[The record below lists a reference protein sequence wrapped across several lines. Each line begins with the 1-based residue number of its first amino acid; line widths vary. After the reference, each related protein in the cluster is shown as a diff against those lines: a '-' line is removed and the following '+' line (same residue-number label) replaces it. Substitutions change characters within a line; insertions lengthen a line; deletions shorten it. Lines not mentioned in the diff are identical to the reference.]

1 MRPLNQS
8 NLQLMRK
15 IYFICFLFVL
25 NSVFAQKKDKLHPIA
40 VYEKVWQEKNSDTRL
55 KLIKTVWLDDSTFE
69 DPSASIK
76 GAVALNNVITEFYKK
91 NPDAVLTSGS
101 KVVKDNYVSWDWKIL
116 DSKNKLIMAGRDF
129 ARLNGKGQVSKIIGF
144 WNQEA
149 TLSESEILK
158 NLETDNYKVVAKYYE
173 CLFKTKDF
181 NTMATIIEEGAVYNQ
196 AEGLP
201 YGGTYV
207 GFNEWTKM
215 FAKSAEFFDLEI
227 EKEPV
232 YLGDTSKNEVII
244 YFTIKGKAK
253 KSGKTLSMP
262 ISEHFDLKNGK
273 ITAIRAFYF
282 DTKQFT
288 EFLKSKK

>member
-1 MRPLNQS
+1 
-8 NLQLMRK
+8 MRK
-15 IYFICFLFVL
+15 IYFVCFLFML
-25 NSVFAQKKDKLHPIA
+25 NGLFAQKKDKLNPIA
-40 VYEKVWQEKNSDTRL
+40 VYEKAWLEHNSETRL
-55 KLIKTVWLDDSTFE
+55 KLIKTIWLDDSTFE

-76 GAVALNNVITEFYKK
+76 GSVALNNVINEFYKK
-91 NPDAVLTSGS
+91 YPDAVITSGP

-116 DSKNKLIMAGRDF
+116 DSKNKLIMGGRDF

-144 WNQEA
+144 WDSEV

-158 NLETDNYKVVAKYYE
+158 NLETDNYKVVAQYYE
-173 CLFKTKDF
+173 RLFKTRNF
-181 NTMATIIEEGAVYNQ
+181 AEMSALIEDGAIYSQ

-201 YGGTYV
+201 YGGIYK
-207 GFNEWTKM
+207 GFDEWTKM
-215 FAKSAEFFDLEI
+215 YTKSAEFFDLEI

-232 YLGDTSKNEVII
+232 YFSDATKNEVII
-244 YFTIKGKAK
+244 YFTIKCKAK

-273 ITAIRAFYF
+273 ITAVRAFYF
-282 DTKQFT
+282 DTKQFA

>member
-1 MRPLNQS
+1 
-8 NLQLMRK
+8 MRK
-15 IYFICFLFVL
+15 IYFLCFLFIL
-25 NSVFAQKKDKLHPIA
+25 NNVFAQKKDKLNPIA
-40 VYEKVWQEKNSDTRL
+40 VYEKVWQERNSDVRL
-55 KLIKTVWLDDSTFE
+55 KLIKTIWLDDSTFE

-76 GAVALNNVITEFYKK
+76 GAVALNNVINEFYKK
-91 NPDAVLTSGS
+91 FPDAIFTSGS

-144 WNQEA
+144 WDQGV

-158 NLETDNYKVVAKYYE
+158 NLETDNFKVVAKYYE
-173 CLFKTKDF
+173 CLFKTRDF
-181 NTMATIIEEGAVYNQ
+181 TTMATIIEEGAIYNQ

-215 FAKSAEFFDLEI
+215 YAKSSEFFDLEI

-232 YLGDTSKNEVII
+232 YFSDGTKNKVII
-244 YFTIKGKAK
+244 YFTIKCKAK

-262 ISEHFDLKNGK
+262 ISEHFDVKNGK
-273 ITAIRAFYF
+273 ITAIRPFYF
-282 DTKQFT
+282 DTKQFA
-288 EFLKSKK
+288 EFLKLKK

>member
-1 MRPLNQS
+1 
-8 NLQLMRK
+8 MRK
-15 IYFICFLFVL
+15 IYFLYFLFML
-25 NSVFAQKKDKLHPIA
+25 NSLFAQKKDKLNPIA
-40 VYEKVWQEKNSDTRL
+40 VYEKAWQEHNSDARL
-55 KLIKTVWLDDSTFE
+55 KIIKTIWLDDSTFE

-76 GAVALNNVITEFYKK
+76 GAVALNNVINEFYKK
-91 NPDAVLTSGS
+91 FPDAVVTSGV

-116 DSKNKLIMAGRDF
+116 DSKNKLIMSGRYF

-144 WNQEA
+144 WNPEA
-149 TLSESEILK
+149 TLSESDILK
-158 NLETDNYKVVAKYYE
+158 NIETDNLKVVEKYYE

-181 NTMATIIEEGAVYNQ
+181 TTMATLIEQGAIYNQ

-201 YGGTYV
+201 YGGAYT
-207 GFNEWTKM
+207 GFEEWTKM
-215 FAKSAEFFDLEI
+215 YAKSAEFFEMQI

-232 YLGDTSKNEVII
+232 YFSDASKNEIII
-244 YFTIKGKAK
+244 YCTLKCKSK

-282 DTKQFT
+282 DTKQFA
-288 EFLKSKK
+288 EFLKSKR

>member
-1 MRPLNQS
+1 
-8 NLQLMRK
+8 MRK
-15 IYFICFLFVL
+15 IYFICFFFIL
-25 NSVFAQKKDKLHPIA
+25 NGLFAQKKDKLNPIL
-40 VYEKVWQEKNSDTRL
+40 VYEKAWSERNSDARL
-55 KLIKTVWLDDSTFE
+55 KIIKTIWLEESTFE

-76 GAVALNNVITEFYKK
+76 GVAAFNNVINEFYKK
-91 NPDAVLTSGS
+91 FPDAVLTSGS

-144 WNQEA
+144 WNSEA
-149 TLSESEILK
+149 TLSEAEILK
-158 NLETDNYKVVAKYYE
+158 NIETDNLKVAAQYYE
-173 CLFKTKDF
+173 SFFKTKDF
-181 NTMATIIEEGAVYNQ
+181 TAMAPLIEEGAIYTQ

-207 GFNEWTKM
+207 GFNEWIKMYTK
-215 FAKSAEFFDLEI
+215 STEFFDLQV
-227 EKEPV
+227 EKDPV
-232 YLGDTSKNEVII
+232 YFSDASKNEVII

-262 ISEHFDLKNGK
+262 ISEHIDLKNGK
-273 ITAIRAFYF
+273 ITAVRSFYF
-282 DTKQFT
+282 DTKQFA

>member
-1 MRPLNQS
+1 
-8 NLQLMRK
+8 MRK
-15 IYFICFLFVL
+15 IYLFSFLFVL
-25 NSVFAQKKDKLHPIA
+25 NGLLAQKKDKLYPVTI
-40 VYEKVWQEKNSDTRL
+40 YEKVWQEKNSDARL
-55 KLIKTVWLDDSTFE
+55 KLIKTIWLDDSTFE

-76 GAVALNNVITEFYKK
+76 GSAAFNNVINEFYKK
-91 NPDAVLTSGS
+91 FPDAVLTSGA
-101 KVVKDNYVSWDWKIL
+101 KVVKDNYVTWDWKIQ

-144 WNQEA
+144 WDSGV
-149 TLSESEILK
+149 TLSDADVLR
-158 NLETDNYKVVAKYYE
+158 NLEADNFKVVAQYYE
-173 CLFKTKDF
+173 CLFKTRDF
-181 NTMATIIEEGAVYNQ
+181 NKMASLIEEDAIYSQ

-201 YGGTYV
+201 YGGIYT

-232 YLGDTSKNEVII
+232 YFSDASKNEVII
-244 YFTIKGKAK
+244 YFTIKCKAK
-253 KSGKTLSMP
+253 KSGKTLSIP

-273 ITAIRAFYF
+273 ITAIRPFYF
-282 DTKQFT
+282 DTKQFA